1 MNIFE
6 IIAGIVSFLL
16 ALFVLMRTGIDSTTQ
31 YIGAVVLC
39 LVGLIFLF
47 SGLKKDKEE

>member
-16 ALFVLMRTGIDSTTQ
+16 AVFVLMRTGIDSTTQ
-31 YIGAVVLC
+31 YIATVVLC
-39 LVGLIFLF
+39 VVGVIFLF
-47 SGLKKDKEE
+47 SGLKKDEEE